1 MTQRK
6 DIATPIRTKEILE
19 KHGFSLK
26 KSLGQNFIIDPNI
39 LVNIVAAAGLT
50 KEVNVVEVGPGI
62 GALTEHLARAS
73 KEVVAF
79 EWLW

>member
-50 KEVNVVEVGPGI
+50 KEVNVVEV
-62 GALTEHLARAS
+62 
-73 KEVVAF
+73 F
-79 EWLW
+79 